1 MPEPLLDLE
10 KDRSELLHRITELG
24 DFRRGS
30 ITPTR
35 GTCGTP
41 TCQCHQPSDP
51 GHGPTWRLTY
61 KVDGKTVTESFA
73 TRAAR
78 RKAEQEVAEYH
89 RFRELSQQLLEVNEK
104 ICRGRAV
111 EGREELSAP
120 EKKRRRRSNRKSV
133 KK

>member
-1 MPEPLLDLE
+1 MPEPLPDLE
-10 KDRSELLHRITELG
+10 KDRSEVLRRIAQLG

-41 TCQCHQPSDP
+41 ACHCHQPSDP

-61 KVDGKTVTESFA
+61 KVDGKSVTESFA

-78 RKAEQEVAEYH
+78 RKAQQEVAEYH
-89 RFRELSQQLLEVNEK
+89 RFRELSQKLLEVNEK
-104 ICRGRAV
+104 ICRLRPV
-111 EGREELSAP
+111 EGEEELSVQ
-120 EKKRRRRSNRKSV
+120 EKKRRRRSSRKSV
-133 KK
+133 AR